1 MPVEWDSL
9 DRLLTRLR
17 PAKTVTVLTGAGVSA
32 ASGVP
37 TFRGPEG
44 LWRSFRPEELAT
56 PDAFR
61 RNPALV
67 WEWYDWRR
75 QRVAAC
81 RPNRAHEALAAWAAR
96 QPGLTVITQNVDG
109 LHERAGLADVIRL
122 HGSLWE
128 LSCWSRCREAPASWR
143 NDQVP
148 LAPIPPPC
156 PWCHGLARP
165 AVVWFGEALDPQQIA
180 RAEAATHCDVF
191 MVVGTSSV
199 VYPAAGFLDVARAQ
213 GAFTV
218 EINPDET
225 PVTSR
230 VDVALRASAEAVLD
244 TLVASLQEH
253 SS

>member
-1 MPVEWDSL
+1 MPVERDAL
-9 DRLLTRLR
+9 DQVVARLR
-17 PAKTVTVLTGAGVSA
+17 SAKSVTVLTGAGVSA

-44 LWRSFRPEELAT
+44 LWRSFKPEDLAT
-56 PDAFR
+56 PQAFR
-61 RNPALV
+61 RDPELV

-81 RPNRAHEALAAWAAR
+81 LPNRAHEVLAAWAAR
-96 QPGLTVITQNVDG
+96 GPGLTVITQNVDG
-109 LHERAGLADVIRL
+109 LHERAGLVDVIRL

-128 LSCWSRCREAPASWR
+128 LSCWSHCRQSPESWR
-143 NDQVP
+143 DESVP
-148 LAPIPPPC
+148 LVQIPPAC

-165 AVVWFGEALDPQQIA
+165 AVVWFGEALDPGQVA
-180 RAEAATHCDVF
+180 RADAAARCDVF

-199 VYPAAGFLDVARAQ
+199 VYPAAGFLDLARAH

-230 VDVALRASAEAVLD
+230 VDVALRAPAETILD
-244 TLVASLQEH
+244 TLVTGLHPS
-253 SS
+253 